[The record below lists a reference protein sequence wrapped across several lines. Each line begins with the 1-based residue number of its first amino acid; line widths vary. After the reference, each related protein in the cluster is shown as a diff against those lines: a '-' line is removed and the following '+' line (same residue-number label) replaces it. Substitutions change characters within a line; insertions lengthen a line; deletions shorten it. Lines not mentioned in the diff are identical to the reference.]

1 MMLNALLIKE
11 IGEPDELEAYFL
23 QALYWSVGGALL
35 EDGRAKFDTYTKY
48 LASATMLQDEGA
60 AAGPGMACLTHV
72 KRIDFFFSASNPPDN
87 DHPSFLTRTR
97 LCLGI
102 TPD

>member
-72 KRIDFFFSASNPPDN
+72 KSIDF
-87 DHPSFLTRTR
+87 SFLLLTHLTMTIP
-97 LCLGI
+97 LS
-102 TPD
+102 